1 VSRVLFKET
10 YILSTVEKVNYKVAT
25 LVQSWRGAGGV
36 FINQTTYLLYNSF
49 SRRVAFASKDGQG
62 MNAGIR
68 HLMGCTEHEASQ
80 LIEQGKA
87 ASSGLVAGLWVNEP
101 FAYDV
106 SLRPDSAGHDVGLS
120 MLVKAL
126 PFDDQTYPFAY
137 VASGDVPT
145 TTKGEPIFALRR
157 LAMHEQ
163 LQHNGAL
170 LYVETKDATMLGAT
184 KSERI
189 QKALAVFGYAID
201 TEASLSELDGVGP
214 AIIDLAT
221 GQSTIEAG
229 DVPEAVLSLA
239 QKYCEIEGISEQ

>member
-1 VSRVLFKET
+1 M
-10 YILSTVEKVNYKVAT
+10 STVEKVNYKVAT

-36 FINQTTYLLYNSF
+36 FINQTTYVLYDSATRKVGF
-49 SRRVAFASKDGQG
+49 GSKDGQD
-62 MNAGIR
+62 MNARIC
-68 HLMGCTEHEASQ
+68 HLMGCTEQEACQ

-106 SLRPDSAGHDVGLS
+106 SMRPANAGNDFGLA

-126 PFDDQTYPFAY
+126 PFDDQTYPFAF

-170 LYVETKDATMLGAT
+170 LYVETKDAAMLGVT
-184 KSERI
+184 KSDRI

-214 AIIDLAT
+214 PIIDLAT
-221 GQSTIEAG
+221 GQSTIEAA

-239 QKYCEIEGISEQ
+239 QQYCESEGIGEQ